1 VVASSS
7 FLGPLRMG
15 WIWSSI
21 ESPSSGVEGGEAW
34 IDDTKDGGGRGT
46 GASPLERG
54 IDSTAAGG
62 GGGRGGAGLRVLAED
77 CSWSAHGCCRKDA
90 LLKYVFGRG
99 PEYPELRF
107 ELQPASEF
115 SSGLASEGYRLQPCP
130 SGGIVSLRSRGNRGS
145 VKMTSWRTWPGIR
158 DSLR

>member
-1 VVASSS
+1 VSRAGRPGLTILRLAAAAGPGTRRWNVA
-7 FLGPLRMG
+7 LILLLLAV
-15 WIWSSI
+15 
-21 ESPSSGVEGGEAW
+21 VEGEEE
-34 IDDTKDGGGRGT
+34 
-46 GASPLERG
+46 P
-54 IDSTAAGG
+54 
-62 GGGRGGAGLRVLAED
+62 D
-77 CSWSAHGCCRKDA
+77 CGWSAHGCCRKDA

-99 PEYPELRF
+99 PEYPELRL